1 MLIKISTISLNIE
14 VYSSGKKSPGIIF
27 FFHGFT
33 GSLED
38 WKQIIPSIDP
48 RFKIISVD
56 LIGHGKSD
64 SPNDVSLY
72 SAKALVEQTSE
83 LIKKFGEGKI
93 ILSGYSM
100 GARAA
105 LLFAVKHPE
114 MLEGLILESA
124 SAGIKEK
131 SLRIERA
138 KSDQHLAEY
147 IESHPIEEFVDYWMN
162 MDLFDSQKN
171 LPKEKFAS
179 IRNSKLK
186 NSQTG
191 LANSLRGFSTG
202 KMPFLYDKITKV
214 KCRTLLIT
222 GELDKKYTLI
232 NSEMLKKFPAADHQ
246 IIKNAGHN
254 THLEKPKDFA
264 RILNSFLSAY

>member
-1 MLIKISTISLNIE
+1 MLIKLSTVSLNVE
-14 VYSSGKKSPGIIF
+14 VYSSKTTSSGILF

-33 GSLED
+33 GSSED
-38 WKQIIPSIDP
+38 WKQVIPSIDQ
-48 RFKIISVD
+48 RFKIIAVD

-64 SPNDVSLY
+64 SPDNVSLY
-72 SAKALVEQTSE
+72 SAKAMIEQISE
-83 LIKKFGEGKI
+83 LIKNFGEEKI
-93 ILSGYSM
+93 ILAGYSM

-105 LLFAVKHPE
+105 LSFAVKHPE

-138 KSDQHLAEY
+138 KSDQHLVEY
-147 IESHPIEEFVDYWMN
+147 IVSHPIDEFVDYWMN
-162 MDLFDSQKN
+162 IDLFDSQKN
-171 LPKEKFAS
+171 LSKEKFDS
-179 IRNSKLK
+179 VRNSKLK
-186 NSQTG
+186 NCKTG

-202 KMPFLYDKITKV
+202 KMPFLLDKITKV
-214 KCRTLLIT
+214 KCRTLLIN

-232 NSEMLKKFPAADHQ
+232 NSELLKKFPAADHQ

-254 THLEKPKDFA
+254 THLEKPKEFV
-264 RILNSFLSAY
+264 RILNSFLRAY